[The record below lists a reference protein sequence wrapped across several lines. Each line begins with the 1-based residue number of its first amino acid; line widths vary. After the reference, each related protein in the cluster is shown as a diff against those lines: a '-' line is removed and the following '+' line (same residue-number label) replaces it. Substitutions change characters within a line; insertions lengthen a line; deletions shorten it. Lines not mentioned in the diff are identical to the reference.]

1 MNVYLDYNATT
12 PVDPA
17 VVEAMLP
24 FLRENFGNAGS
35 VHTPGQRAR
44 AAVDAA
50 RASAAALIGA
60 QPKEIVFTSGGTEA
74 DNLAIFGTI
83 AAVEKGDGITRH
95 VSQAGSAMNA
105 RNGENTS
112 SRKSAGSAN
121 DAARAKSAGGASAA
135 AAGKPRKHVITSAID
150 HHAVLHACEELE
162 RRGIDVTYIPV
173 SHARESQGLVDPE
186 DVRRAIRPETVLITI
201 MHANNELGVIQP
213 IEEIGRIAREAGVRF
228 HCDAVQSAG
237 KVPLDVNRLGVD
249 LLSISAHKFCG
260 PKGVG
265 ALYVR
270 EGTALEPLV
279 RGGHAER
286 DRRPGTENVPGIVAI
301 GKAAELSRKL
311 LVEEMTRIGAL
322 RDRLEAALLERIPR
336 AHVNGDR
343 KHRVP
348 NTLNLTFSG
357 AGGEAMMISLD
368 LQGIACSTGA
378 ACSSGSTEPSHVL
391 IAAGLSYDDARSSL
405 RLSLGRPTTEAEI
418 EYAIEK
424 IPAVVERLRALS
436 PREQNFPASVAS
448 AR

>member
-24 FLRENFGNAGS
+24 FLKENFGNAGS

-50 RASAAALIGA
+50 RASVAALIGA

-83 AAVEKGDGITRH
+83 AAIEKGDGSGA
-95 VSQAGSAMNA
+95 VS
-105 RNGENTS
+105 
-112 SRKSAGSAN
+112 
-121 DAARAKSAGGASAA
+121 ASP
-135 AAGKPRKHVITSAID
+135 KPRKHVITSAID

-173 SHARESQGLVDPE
+173 SHVRESQGLVDPE

-311 LVEEMTRIGAL
+311 LGEEMTRIGAL
-322 RDRLEAALLERIPR
+322 RDQLEAALLERIPR
-336 AHVNGDR
+336 AQVNGDR
-343 KHRVP
+343 RHRVP
-348 NTLNLTFSG
+348 NTLNLTFAG
-357 AGGEAMMISLD
+357 AGGEAMVISLD

-405 RLSLGRPTTEAEI
+405 RLSMGRPTTEAEI
-418 EYAIEK
+418 DYAIEK

-436 PREQNFPASVAS
+436 PREQNSPAVAS